1 MVVNY
6 RQGYNL
12 FACNG
17 LLFNH
22 ESPRRGET
30 FVTRKVTQAVARIL
44 AGQQHKLYLGNLEAQ
59 RDWGTRLNT
68 LRPCGPCCSKTPRMT
83 TSLALGRPTRL
94 DFVEAAFAYAGLDWR
109 AYVEIDPRYFRP
121 TDVACLQADATKAR
135 GQLGWEPKVTFEEL
149 IAIMVDADMEA
160 LGLQPIGAGQH
171 TLATKF
177 AGGTSGLQP

>member
-1 MVVNY
+1 MFGAAPAPQCERTAFQPQSLYAAAKVYAYWMVVNY

-44 AGQQHKLYLGNLEAQ
+44 AGQQHKLYLGNLAQ

-94 DFVEAAFAYAGLDWR
+94 GLCR
-109 AYVEIDPRYFRP
+109 
-121 TDVACLQADATKAR
+121 
-135 GQLGWEPKVTFEEL
+135 
-149 IAIMVDADMEA
+149 
-160 LGLQPIGAGQH
+160 
-171 TLATKF
+171 
-177 AGGTSGLQP
+177 SGLCLCWPGLAGVCRD